1 MSARGSAR
9 ATSCRESSVLSDLEP
24 GREVELELTEGTRV
38 AGTVIQVDEQGVVLE
53 RANSQERAR
62 IAVTEIVAVLLS
74 DRTDLGGGRFTR
86 REGAGG

>member
-38 AGTVIQVDEQGVVLE
+38 AGTVVQVDEQGVVLE

-62 IAVTEIVAVLLS
+62 IAMTEIVAVLS
-74 DRTDLGGGRFTR
+74 DRTDLGRGRFTR
-86 REGAGG
+86 GEGLGG